1 MTDNALITFSVLMPV
16 KVLAQ
21 AKSRLAGLT
30 GARRAELALA
40 LACDT
45 VTAVLGSDAVA
56 RVIVITDDQVAG
68 LALAALGALVI
79 PDEPR
84 DGLNAALRYGA
95 AYAAARWPGD
105 GTAAL
110 SADLPAL
117 RPEQIGR
124 ALRAAAAWPTAF
136 MADAAGD
143 GTTLYTAAPGAA
155 FRPAFGLGSRARHA
169 AGGAAE
175 LGLDGVPGL
184 RRDVDTP
191 SDLRDAVALGLGSH
205 SASLAAELLC
215 QPRGDTLPPG
225 GTPGPDGPGTPRVR
239 CAPRGR

>member
-1 MTDNALITFSVLMPV
+1 MADNALTTWSVVMPV

-21 AKSRLAGLT
+21 AKSRLAELA
-30 GARRAELALA
+30 GARRGELALA

-45 VTAVLGSDAVA
+45 VTAALACDQAA

-68 LALAALGALVI
+68 VALSGLGALVV

-84 DGLNAALRYGA
+84 DGLNAALGHGA
-95 AYAAARWPGD
+95 AYAAGRWPD
-105 GTAAL
+105 SGTAAL

-117 RPEQIGR
+117 RPAELSQ

-136 MADAAGD
+136 VADAAGD
-143 GTTLYTAAPGAA
+143 GTTLYTAAPGVA
-155 FRPAFGLGSRARHA
+155 FRPAFGLASRARHA
-169 AGGAAE
+169 AGGAVE
-175 LGLDGVPGL
+175 LGLDAIPGL

-191 SDLRDAVALGLGSH
+191 ADLRGAAALGLGPH
-205 SASLAAELLC
+205 SAPLAAELL
-215 QPRGDTLPPG
+215 
-225 GTPGPDGPGTPRVR
+225 R

>member
-1 MTDNALITFSVLMPV
+1 MKFSLLVHVVRCRGRIEDMTVNWSVLMPV
-16 KVLAQ
+16 KVLAE
-21 AKSRLAGLT
+21 AKSRLAGPAGLS
-30 GARRAELALA
+30 GPRRAELALA

-56 RVIVITDDQVAG
+56 RVIVITDDQVAAV
-68 LALAALGALVI
+68 ALAALGALVI

-84 DGLNAALRYGA
+84 AGLNAAVRHGA
-95 AYAAARWPGD
+95 GYAAARWPGE

-117 RPEQIGR
+117 RPEQVGR

-136 MADAAGD
+136 VADAAGD
-143 GTTLYTAAPGAA
+143 GTTLYAAAPGAV
-155 FRPAFGLGSRARHA
+155 FRPAFGPGSRARHA

-175 LGLDGVPGL
+175 LGLADVPGL

-191 SDLRDAVALGLGSH
+191 SDLRDAAALGLGPH
-205 SASLAAELLC
+205 TAPLVAELSEL
-215 QPRGDTLPPG
+215 L
-225 GTPGPDGPGTPRVR
+225 R

>member
-1 MTDNALITFSVLMPV
+1 MPV
-16 KVLAQ
+16 KVLAR
-21 AKSRLAGLT
+21 AKSRLAGLA
-30 GARRAELALA
+30 GPRRGELALA
-40 LACDT
+40 LAWDT
-45 VTAVLGSDAVA
+45 VTAVLGCGEAT
-56 RVIVITDDQVAG
+56 RVIVITDDRVAG
-68 LALAALGALVI
+68 AELANLGALVV

-84 DGLNAALRYGA
+84 DGLNAALRHGA
-95 AYAAARWPGD
+95 AHAGARWPGS

-117 RPEQIGR
+117 RAAEIGR

-136 MADAAGD
+136 VADAAGD

-155 FRPAFGLGSRARHA
+155 FRPAFGLASRARHA

-175 LGLDGVPGL
+175 LDLDGIPGL

-191 SDLRDAVALGLGSH
+191 ADLRGAVALGLGPR
-205 SASLAAELLC
+205 SAPLAAELL
-215 QPRGDTLPPG
+215 
-225 GTPGPDGPGTPRVR
+225 R

>member
-1 MTDNALITFSVLMPV
+1 MNDNARFTWSVLMPV

-21 AKSRLAGLT
+21 AKSRLAELAGP
-30 GARRAELALA
+30 RRGELALA

-45 VTAVLGSDAVA
+45 VTAVLHTDQAARAV
-56 RVIVITDDQVAG
+56 VITDDPA
-68 LALAALGALVI
+68 AAAALTQLGAVVV

-95 AYAAARWPGD
+95 AVAAARWPAG

-117 RPEQIGR
+117 RPAELAE
-124 ALRAAAAWPTAF
+124 ALDAAAAWPNAF
-136 MADAAGD
+136 VADAAGD

-155 FRPAFGLGSRARHA
+155 FRPAFGLASRARHA
-169 AGGAAE
+169 ASGAAE
-175 LGLDGVPGL
+175 LELKSIPGL

-191 SDLRDAVALGLGSH
+191 DDLRGAAALGLGLRT
-205 SASLAAELLC
+205 APLAAELL
-215 QPRGDTLPPG
+215 
-225 GTPGPDGPGTPRVR
+225 R

>member
-1 MTDNALITFSVLMPV
+1 MTDKGWSVLMPV
-16 KVLAQ
+16 KVLAE
-21 AKSRLAGLT
+21 AKSRLAGLA

-40 LACDT
+40 LASDT

-56 RVIVITDDQVAG
+56 RVDVITDDQVAAV
-68 LALAALGALVI
+68 ALAALGALVV

-84 DGLNAALRYGA
+84 AGLNAALRHGA
-95 AYAAARWPGD
+95 GHAAASWPGE

-124 ALRAAAAWPTAF
+124 ALRAAATWPTAF
-136 MADAAGD
+136 VADAAGD

-155 FRPAFGLGSRARHA
+155 FRPAFGPASRARHA
-169 AGGAAE
+169 AGGAVE
-175 LGLDGVPGL
+175 LGLDGIPGL

-191 SDLRDAVALGLGSH
+191 SDLHDAAALGLGPH
-205 SASLAAELLC
+205 SAPLAAELL
-215 QPRGDTLPPG
+215 
-225 GTPGPDGPGTPRVR
+225 R

>member
-1 MTDNALITFSVLMPV
+1 MTDNARFTWSVLMPV

-21 AKSRLAGLT
+21 AKSRLAPLAGP
-30 GARRAELALA
+30 RRGEFALA

-45 VTAVLGSDAVA
+45 VTAALGSRAAA

-68 LALAALGALVI
+68 PALAELGALI
-79 PDEPR
+79 LPDEPR
-84 DGLNAALRYGA
+84 DGLNAALRHGA
-95 AYAAARWPGD
+95 AHAAALWPGE

-117 RPEQIGR
+117 RPAELNR
-124 ALRAAAAWPTAF
+124 ALRAATAWPSAF
-136 MADAAGD
+136 VADAPGD
-143 GTTLYTAAPGAA
+143 GTTLYAAAPGVP
-155 FRPAFGLGSRARHA
+155 FRPAFGLASRARHA

-175 LGLDGVPGL
+175 LDLDGIPGL

-191 SDLRDAVALGLGSH
+191 DDLRGAVALGLGSR
-205 SASLAAELLC
+205 SAPLAAELL
-215 QPRGDTLPPG
+215 
-225 GTPGPDGPGTPRVR
+225 R